1 MYDYIIVGAGSAGC
15 VLAARLSED
24 PQTTVLLL
32 EAGKADT
39 SKPDIRIP
47 KAFTSHF
54 QTPYDWAYTTEEEPE
69 MLGRTMSW
77 PRGKVLGGC
86 SSINAMIYIRGNRYD
101 YDAWEEAGNSGW
113 SYSDVLP
120 YFKKAE
126 HQELGASEYHGV
138 DGPLNVTNLKYT
150 NPLSRA
156 FVDACIELGI
166 AENPD
171 FNGET
176 QTGAGIYQVTQKNGM
191 RWSTVS
197 AYIEPAR
204 SRPNLTICTEAHA
217 MRVEIGDGRACG
229 VVYKEVNQGDEM
241 RTARAGREVLLC
253 GGAINSPQLLMLSGI
268 GPADHLSYLD
278 IPVVADIPG
287 VGQNLQD
294 HLSAGVMYQSTRPI
308 ILPLY
313 SNIAEAGGFIRLHA
327 DASAPEIQFI
337 FAPTFFACQSIANLP
352 SHGFTIGAILL
363 RPKSRGQIFL
373 RSRDPFVYAG
383 IQANYLSEEEDMA
396 LLAEALRVNID
407 LAHTAALDPWRGE
420 ALIQDEDLSD
430 EEVVQLIRENAETLY
445 HPVGTCKMGP
455 RDDPMAVVDPQL
467 RVYGIKGLRV
477 IDASIMPTIVSGNT
491 NAPTIM
497 IAEKAADMI
506 KLVR

>member
-32 EAGKADT
+32 EAGKTDS

-54 QTPYDWAYTTEEEPE
+54 QTSYDWSYTTEEEPE
-69 MLGRTMSW
+69 LLGRTMPW

-101 YDAWEEAGNSGW
+101 YDAWGEVGNAGW
-113 SYSDVLP
+113 SYADVLP
-120 YFKKAE
+120 YFKKAQ

-138 DGPLNVTNLKYT
+138 GGPLNVTNLKYT

-166 AENPD
+166 PENPD

-176 QTGAGIYQVTQKNGM
+176 QLGAGIYQVTQKNGL
-191 RWSTVS
+191 RWSTVN

-204 SRPNLTICTEAHA
+204 SRPNLVICTEAQA
-217 MRVEIGDGRACG
+217 LRVVVEDGRACG
-229 VVYKEVNQGDEM
+229 VIYKEGDAVKTV
-241 RTARAGREVLLC
+241 RARREVVLC
-253 GGAINSPQLLMLSGI
+253 GGAINSPQLLLLSGI
-268 GPADHLSYLD
+268 GPVEQLTDHG
-278 IPVVADIPG
+278 IPVVADLPG

-294 HLSAGVMYQSTRPI
+294 HLSAGVMYQAAQPVM
-308 ILPLY
+308 LPLY
-313 SNIAEAGGFIRLHA
+313 SNIAEAGGFLRLHD
-327 DASAPEIQFI
+327 DAPAPEIQFI
-337 FAPTFFACQSIANLP
+337 FAPTFFACQSITDLP
-352 SHGFTIGAILL
+352 EHGFTIGAILL

-373 RSRDPFVYAG
+373 RSSDPLVYPG
-383 IQANYLSEEEDMA
+383 IQANYLSEEEDRM
-396 LLAEALRVNID
+396 LLAEALRVSIN
-407 LAHTAALDPWRGE
+407 LAHTSALDSWRGE
-420 ALIQDEDLSD
+420 ALLQDEDLSD
-430 EEVVQLIRENAETLY
+430 EDIEQLLRENAETLY
-445 HPVGTCKMGP
+445 HPVGTCKMGTP
-455 RDDPMAVVDPQL
+455 TDPMAVVDPQL
-467 RVYGIKGLRV
+467 RVYGVKGLRV
-477 IDASIMPTIVSGNT
+477 VDASIMPTIVSGNT

-506 KLVR
+506 RWG